1 MIRAALY
8 ARYSSDRQNERS
20 IEDQLAQCSRLA
32 GARGWVVVASFAD
45 AAISGAAMANRP
57 GLNAALEAA
66 GRREFD
72 VLLTEDEDRI
82 ARNLEHQAHVF
93 NRLRDLGV
101 SIATM
106 SSESIGI
113 MEVGLKGL
121 MAELYLANLS
131 QKTSRGMR
139 SNAEKGLATGSRL
152 FGYRSEPGG
161 TMTIVEEQ
169 AAVIREISRRYADG
183 ETARRIAADLN
194 KRGVRGPRG
203 GMWNASSI
211 NGSRQRGN
219 GIVRT
224 ELYAGVKVWNRM
236 VVVKDR
242 ATGRRTPKM
251 KPESEWKRSLV
262 PALRIIDEATWSAI
276 QARHER
282 EEGVR
287 PEKLQSRRRGLFS
300 GLLKCRCG
308 ASYTVYSGG
317 RLMCAAH
324 RERGDTA
331 CANSRTV
338 SRAEVEARV
347 LYGLKEKLLAPDL
360 VEAYVSAYR
369 QRMAANKASAAD
381 RRRPIERRLAEVERR
396 IERGVEAI
404 LDGTATDRIKA
415 SLKALEAEAAELK
428 AQLAEEDARDAAP
441 TVELHPQAPAQYR
454 RRIEQLQAA
463 LDKATAEDLDSAG
476 DLVEVVRG
484 LVIGI
489 EIRPNPAW
497 PKGPVEINVVGD
509 LARFLK
515 PAATEPNENR
525 CGWASVAGASY
536 SRSPTSLPC
545 GFAA

>member
-57 GLNAALEAA
+57 GLHAALDAA
-66 GRREFD
+66 SRGEFD

-106 SSESIGI
+106 SSEAIGI

-152 FGYRSEPGG
+152 FGYRTEAGG
-161 TMTIVEEQ
+161 AMVIVEEQ
-169 AAVIREISRRYADG
+169 AAVIREIAARYAEG

-242 ATGRRTPKM
+242 ATGRRTPRM
-251 KPESEWKRSLV
+251 KPESEWKRTPV
-262 PALRIIDEATWSAI
+262 PALRIVDEATWSQI
-276 QARHER
+276 LERHER
-282 EEGVR
+282 EEGKR
-287 PEKLQSRRRGLFS
+287 PETMQARRRGLFS

-308 ASYTVYSGG
+308 AATPSTRRPAHVRGASGARRD
-317 RLMCAAH
+317 RLRQQPH
-324 RERGDTA
+324 RQPR
-331 CANSRTV
+331 R
-338 SRAEVEARV
+338 SRAPRAARPEGKAARAGPGGS
-347 LYGLKEKLLAPDL
+347 LRARLSPAHGRKEGHGSGSPP
-360 VEAYVSAYR
+360 
-369 QRMAANKASAAD
+369 AD
-381 RRRPIERRLAEVERR
+381 REAPGRGRAPPID
-396 IERGVEAI
+396 RGVEAI
-404 LDGTATDRIKA
+404 LDGRPRTGSRPR
-415 SLKALEAEAAELK
+415 S
-428 AQLAEEDARDAAP
+428 RP
-441 TVELHPQAPAQYR
+441 WRPR
-454 RRIEQLQAA
+454 R
-463 LDKATAEDLDSAG
+463 S
-476 DLVEVVRG
+476 
-484 LVIGI
+484 
-489 EIRPNPAW
+489 
-497 PKGPVEINVVGD
+497 
-509 LARFLK
+509 
-515 PAATEPNENR
+515 
-525 CGWASVAGASY
+525 S
-536 SRSPTSLPC
+536 
-545 GFAA
+545 